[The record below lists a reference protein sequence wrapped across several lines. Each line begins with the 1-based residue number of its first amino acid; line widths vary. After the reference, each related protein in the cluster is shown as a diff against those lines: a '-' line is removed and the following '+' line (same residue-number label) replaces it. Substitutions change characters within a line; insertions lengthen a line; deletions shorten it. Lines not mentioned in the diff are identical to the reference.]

1 MGDSN
6 YGGNG
11 SIHWS
16 IDHQN
21 GKGLTIRKNDGERPK
36 HGSRSNVHAKECL
49 LMGRDEP
56 DGDVEYFD
64 VTLRFE
70 AQQSPDPIEQLK
82 KALEQAKSAQAKS
95 VKGSFFVK
103 FKVPATVNKR
113 QRKSPGQKP
122 WPDVRVQW

>member
-11 SIHWS
+11 SIYWTV
-16 IDHQN
+16 DHQN
-21 GKGLTIRKNDGERPK
+21 GGGMRIRRNDGERPRK
-36 HGSRSNVHAKECL
+36 GERSNVHAKECL
-49 LMGRDEP
+49 LQGRDEP

-70 AQQSPDPIEQLK
+70 AEQAPDPIAQLE
-82 KALEQAKSAQAKS
+82 KALKQAKSAH
-95 VKGSFFVK
+95 GSFFVK
-103 FKVPATVNKR
+103 FKVPATVNKQ
-113 QRKSPGQKP
+113 QRKQPGQKP